1 MVPWWAISNFPG
13 CPSVLAPVNAPRSYP
28 NSSLSASSSGIAAQL
43 TVTKGPFAR
52 PPSSWIAWAKSSF
65 PVPVSPRMRM
75 FPSLRPYILADD
87 TGEGGARPAVRYVSA
102 RWIARVPGGG
112 APRGVIHRGRLRE
125 PREKDLVADHVGEG
139 DGQVQEVLPEFLGD
153 VGVEELRDIH
163 ASEEIPVFVENRRS
177 GAERRGYVFV

>member
-43 TVTKGPFAR
+43 AVTKGPFAR

-75 FPSLRPYILADD
+75 FPSLRPYILAVCIALAS
-87 TGEGGARPAVRYVSA
+87 GGAEPMIRAKEERGLLSGMSPLDGSRGS
-102 RWIARVPGGG
+102 RGG
-112 APRGVIHRGRLRE
+112 AP
-125 PREKDLVADHVGEG
+125 
-139 DGQVQEVLPEFLGD
+139 
-153 VGVEELRDIH
+153 H
-163 ASEEIPVFVENRRS
+163 A
-177 GAERRGYVFV
+177 G

>member
-1 MVPWWAISNFPG
+1 MIRAKEERG
-13 CPSVLAPVNAPRSYP
+13 L
-28 NSSLSASSSGIAAQL
+28 LSGM
-43 TVTKGPFAR
+43 
-52 PPSSWIAWAKSSF
+52 
-65 PVPVSPRMRM
+65 SPLDGSRGSR
-75 FPSLRPYILADD
+75 
-87 TGEGGARPAVRYVSA
+87 G
-102 RWIARVPGGG
+102 GGG